1 MVQYYIRIPPVNGFV
16 SQWHRWSSFMRER
29 VALEDLDRRRA
40 KFLGW
45 LKRNGGAKHLTTC
58 EKKLRHLG
66 LEVDSTIGLWGQ
78 EKITIVLS
86 RGDKVVWLKDIE
98 WADEWAKMHDVE
110 VPHHAQSQYLFTKE
124 ELR

>member
-1 MVQYYIRIPPVNGFV
+1 M
-16 SQWHRWSSFMRER
+16 
-29 VALEDLDRRRA
+29 ADEDEYRLRA

-66 LEVDSTIGLWGQ
+66 LEVDSTIGLWEQ
-78 EKITIVLS
+78 DRITIALS

-124 ELR
+124 KLR

>member
-1 MVQYYIRIPPVNGFV
+1 MA
-16 SQWHRWSSFMRER
+16 S
-29 VALEDLDRRRA
+29 EDRDRLKA

-66 LEVDSTIGLWGQ
+66 LDIDSTVDQWEQ
-78 EKITIVLS
+78 DKVTIVLS
-86 RGDKVVWLKDIE
+86 RGDKVVWLRDVE
-98 WADEWAKMHDVE
+98 WADEWARMHDVE
-110 VPHHAQSQYLFTKE
+110 VPHHAKYLLTKE

>member
-1 MVQYYIRIPPVNGFV
+1 MA
-16 SQWHRWSSFMRER
+16 M
-29 VALEDLDRRRA
+29 
-40 KFLGW
+40 FLGW

-66 LEVDSTIGLWGQ
+66 LDVAATVNSWEQD
-78 EKITIVLS
+78 KITIVLS

-110 VPHHAQSQYLFTKE
+110 VPHHAHSLIMTKE
-124 ELR
+124 KLR